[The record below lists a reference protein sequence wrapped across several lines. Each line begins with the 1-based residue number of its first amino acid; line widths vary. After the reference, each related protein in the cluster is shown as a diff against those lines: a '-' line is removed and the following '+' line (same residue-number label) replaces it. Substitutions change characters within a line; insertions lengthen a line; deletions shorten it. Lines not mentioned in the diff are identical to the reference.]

1 MKEKEIIRAE
11 EYDIKKIRNIIWI
24 IGGIITF
31 LWFFI
36 YVIPGIQSLTSYGYS
51 VGSFVGFH
59 LCVPFL
65 PFFVVGLVFY
75 LGASKIELIVTDKR
89 VYGVAIFD
97 RRVDLPLDMIS
108 AVSTSIFKGIAIS
121 TPSGLIKFIM
131 IKNRDE
137 IHKVI
142 SELLVKRQDNN
153 LKNNISIAASSISE
167 ADEIAKYK
175 KLLDSKAI
183 TQEEYDKKK
192 KELLK

>member
-11 EYDIKKIRNIIWI
+11 KYDIKKIRNIIWI
-24 IGGIITF
+24 IGIIITF
-31 LWFFI
+31 LWFLI
-36 YVIPGIQSLTSYGYS
+36 YVIPGIQHLTSYGYS
-51 VGSFVGFH
+51 IGSFIIFH

-65 PFFVVGLVFY
+65 PFFIIGLVFY
-75 LGASKIELIVTDKR
+75 LGVSKVDLIVTDKR

-97 RRVDLPLDMIS
+97 RRIDLPFDMIS
-108 AVSTSIFKGIAIS
+108 AVSTSIFRGIAIS

-137 IHKVI
+137 IHKII
-142 SELLVKRQDNN
+142 SELLVKRQNN
-153 LKNNISIAASSISE
+153 SFKKNISVVDSSISK

-175 KLLDSKAI
+175 ELLDSKAI
-183 TQEEYDKKK
+183 TQEEYEKKK

>member
-11 EYDIKKIRNIIWI
+11 EYDIKKIRNIIWG
-24 IGGIITF
+24 IGGVITL
-31 LWFFI
+31 LWFLI
-36 YVIPGIQSLTSYGYS
+36 YVLPGIQRLTSYGYS
-51 VGSFVGFH
+51 VGNFVIFH

-65 PFFVVGLVFY
+65 PFLIIGLIFY
-75 LGASKIELIVTDKR
+75 LGSSKVDLIVTDKR

-97 RRVDLPLDMIS
+97 RRVDLPFDMIS
-108 AVSTSIFKGIAIS
+108 AVSTSIFRGIAIS
-121 TPSGLIKFIM
+121 TPSGVIKFIM

-153 LKNNISIAASSISE
+153 LKKNISVVDSSISK

-175 KLLDSKAI
+175 QLLDSKAI
-183 TQEEYDKKK
+183 TQEEYEKKK